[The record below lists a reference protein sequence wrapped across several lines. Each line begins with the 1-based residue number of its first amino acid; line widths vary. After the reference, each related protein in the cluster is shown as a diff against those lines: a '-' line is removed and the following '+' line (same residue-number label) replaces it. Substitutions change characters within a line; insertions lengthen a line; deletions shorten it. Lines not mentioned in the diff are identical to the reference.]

1 MTKTEKDILR
11 DTPQLKATPFD
22 VPEGYFDRLK
32 QDLKI
37 NQPATILVAPWKK
50 ISQYVAIAATFAML
64 IAAGGFFLT
73 KNSDTDISEEDY
85 IVFSNNMTNT
95 LSYDYEELYAEAE
108 SVEIE
113 DIVEYLIYI
122 GADVESI
129 ESEE

>member
-1 MTKTEKDILR
+1 MTKTGKDILR
-11 DTPQLKATPFD
+11 DTPHLKVTPYD

-37 NQPATILVAPWKK
+37 NQPATVLVAPWKK

-73 KNSDTDISEEDY
+73 KNSDTDFSEEDY
-85 IVFSNNMTNT
+85 IVFSNNLTNT
-95 LSYDYEELYAEAE
+95 LSYDYEEFYAEAE

>member
-1 MTKTEKDILR
+1 MTKTGKDILR
-11 DTPQLKATPFD
+11 DTPHLKVTPYD

-37 NQPATILVAPWKK
+37 NQPATVLVAPWKK

-73 KNSDTDISEEDY
+73 KNSDTDFSEEDY
-85 IVFSNNMTNT
+85 IVFSNNLTNT
-95 LSYDYEELYAEAE
+95 LSYDYEEFYAEAE

-113 DIVEYLIYI
+113 DIIEYPIYI
-122 GADVESI
+122 GAEVESI

>member
-1 MTKTEKDILR
+1 MTKTGKDILR
-11 DTPQLKATPFD
+11 DTPHLKVTPYD

-37 NQPATILVAPWKK
+37 NQPATVLVAPWKK
-50 ISQYVAIAATFAML
+50 VSQYVAIAATFAML

-73 KNSDTDISEEDY
+73 KNSDTDFSEEDY
-85 IVFSNNMTNT
+85 IVFSNNLTNT
-95 LSYDYEELYAEAE
+95 LSYDYEEFYAEAE

-122 GADVESI
+122 GAEVESI

>member
-37 NQPATILVAPWKK
+37 SQPATILVAPWKK

-64 IAAGGFFLT
+64 IASGGFFLT

>member
-1 MTKTEKDILR
+1 MTKTGKDILR
-11 DTPQLKATPFD
+11 DTPHLKVTPYD

-37 NQPATILVAPWKK
+37 NQPATVLVAPWKK

-64 IAAGGFFLT
+64 ISAGSFFLT
-73 KNSDTDISEEDY
+73 KNSDTDFSEEDY
-85 IVFSNNMTNT
+85 IVFSDNTTNT

-122 GADVESI
+122 GAEVESI

>member
-1 MTKTEKDILR
+1 MTKTGKDILR
-11 DTPQLKATPFD
+11 DTPHLKVTPYD

-37 NQPATILVAPWKK
+37 NQPATVLVAPWKK

-64 IAAGGFFLT
+64 ISAGSFFLT
-73 KNSDTDISEEDY
+73 KNSDTDFSEEDY
-85 IVFSNNMTNT
+85 IVFSNNLTNT
-95 LSYDYEELYAEAE
+95 LSYDYEEFYAEAE

-122 GADVESI
+122 GAEVESI